1 MNVFAREE
9 AKLIAATAEAII
21 MMLDESYI
29 DEWLGSN
36 ELTYEL
42 ILEIAELIYDRGID
56 SYDIFEYFKEYDNID
71 DILSYD
77 IREEGEDFI
86 INF

>member
-42 ILEIAELIYDRGID
+42 ILEIAELLYDRGID

>member
-42 ILEIAELIYDRGID
+42 ILEIAELLYDREID